1 MESNL
6 SAPPKH
12 SSNCFDII
20 RHVAAYLVMVSHHYA
35 LNGLPEPKLF
45 GTTKLGKVRIS
56 RSFLPKLTR

>member
-45 GTTKLGKVRIS
+45 GTTKR
-56 RSFLPKLTR
+56 